1 MIKYIAFDLVGVL
14 VKEKDIL
21 LTSEEKKLE
30 KMFGPNI
37 NDSEYLLEAKK
48 ILNDDSII
56 IGTVEKL
63 IDKLYEPRE
72 IDIFKKLKERYKN
85 IKIIIATNHISLVRN
100 FIEKTFESVYL
111 DDILIS
117 AEMHKIKPDPEFY
130 EFILKKY
137 KIKPNELLFV
147 DDNIDNINSAKKI
160 GIETI
165 KTDKNSNIFAEII
178 NKIDI

>member
-48 ILNDDSII
+48 IFNDDSII
-56 IGTVEKL
+56 IGTTEKL

>member
-165 KTDKNSNIFAEII
+165 KIDKNSNIFDEII

>member
-37 NDSEYLLEAKK
+37 NDFEYLLEAKK
-48 ILNDDSII
+48 IFNNDSII
-56 IGTVEKL
+56 IGTTEKL

-130 EFILKKY
+130 KFILKKY

-165 KTDKNSNIFAEII
+165 KIDKNSNIFDEII

>member
-48 ILNDDSII
+48 IFNNDSII
-56 IGTVEKL
+56 IGTTEKL

-147 DDNIDNINSAKKI
+147 DDNIDNINSAKKL

-165 KTDKNSNIFAEII
+165 KIDKNSNIFAEII
-178 NKIDI
+178 NKIDK

>member
-37 NDSEYLLEAKK
+37 NDFEYLLEAKK
-48 ILNDDSII
+48 IFNNDSII
-56 IGTVEKL
+56 IGTTEKL

-165 KTDKNSNIFAEII
+165 KIDKNSNIFDEII

>member
-48 ILNDDSII
+48 IFNNDSII
-56 IGTVEKL
+56 IGTTEKL

-117 AEMHKIKPDPEFY
+117 SEMHKIKPNPEFY

-165 KTDKNSNIFAEII
+165 KIDKNSNIFAEII
-178 NKIDI
+178 NKIDK

>member
-48 ILNDDSII
+48 IFNDDSII
-56 IGTVEKL
+56 IGTAEKL

-130 EFILKKY
+130 KFILKKY

-165 KTDKNSNIFAEII
+165 KIDKNSNIFAEII

>member
-48 ILNDDSII
+48 IFNNDSII

>member
-48 ILNDDSII
+48 IFNDDSII

-178 NKIDI
+178 NKIDK

>member
-48 ILNDDSII
+48 IFNDDSII
-56 IGTVEKL
+56 IGTTEKL

-160 GIETI
+160 DIETI